1 MCARSGH
8 TSVER
13 QAVRLDT
20 LSEISRAQ
28 RLEVRHPTMD
38 CREPYSPVLTAI
50 FPLALA
56 GNRLG
61 AVRDA
66 KGKSVAQ
73 VFAGLGA
80 SQKAEVSHPLVLVVF
95 SES

>member
-1 MCARSGH
+1 MLTSAR
-8 TSVER
+8 
-13 QAVRLDT
+13 
-20 LSEISRAQ
+20 LSC
-28 RLEVRHPTMD
+28 V
-38 CREPYSPVLTAI
+38 
-50 FPLALA
+50 PLVALA

-80 SQKAEVSHPLVLVVF
+80 SQKAEVSPSCVIESYCVV
-95 SES
+95 SAERRGDRRS

>member
-1 MCARSGH
+1 MARPEAQLATLSA
-8 TSVER
+8 TSLVPPR
-13 QAVRLDT
+13 VVRLAFPPVFSLSKT
-20 LSEISRAQ
+20 LADLWPI
-28 RLEVRHPTMD
+28 
-38 CREPYSPVLTAI
+38 
-50 FPLALA
+50 ALA

-80 SQKAEVSHPLVLVVF
+80 SQKAEVGSSLCCVLGYGVADLVTGRF
-95 SES
+95 